1 MPPQLFTYHT
11 TITGHEHLYDLGELY
26 LEMEDEGEKGIKG
39 TMTEYIPVSHDAHR
53 KRTEYLLSLLPGKAE
68 QTLTTKDSET
78 DLICYPNPT
87 TGLLSL
93 YFSLDS
99 DSDVEIS
106 VYDMLGK
113 VFKRIHKPF

>member
-1 MPPQLFTYHT
+1 
-11 TITGHEHLYDLGELY
+11 
-26 LEMEDEGEKGIKG
+26 
-39 TMTEYIPVSHDAHR
+39 MTEYIPVSRDAHR

-113 VFKRIHKPF
+113 VYKRIHKPFLSTRWHVHLYDKNIRRQNGNPKNHCKTLKFYIIR